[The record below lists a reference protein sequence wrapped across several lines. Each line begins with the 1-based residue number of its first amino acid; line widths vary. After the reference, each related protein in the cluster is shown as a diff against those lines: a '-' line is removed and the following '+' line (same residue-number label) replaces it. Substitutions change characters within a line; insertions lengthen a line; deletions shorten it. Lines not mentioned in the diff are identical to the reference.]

1 MIQRFLKLESLA
13 QKIRTK
19 FHNKREQVIKEF
31 DALPKKLRETEYSR
45 YKEYADKISKRFN
58 DRIKSVE
65 TLMQECA
72 NAIKIV
78 PSDAVFS
85 LYEIKS
91 SYPYSTQTAPSFY
104 AMNSAR
110 LLAETLNNEG
120 FSTHITCV
128 SSYEFGSG
136 SFTSTGCDYAVW
148 VNIDEVSVRILK
160 IRGLTITQS
169 VYMEFCNRTAS
180 NPRVL

>member
-1 MIQRFLKLESLA
+1 MIQRFIKLETLS
-13 QKIRTK
+13 QKLRTS
-19 FHNKREQVIKEF
+19 FQNKKESVIKEF
-31 DALPKKLRETEYSR
+31 DSLPKKIREQEYSR

-58 DRIKSVE
+58 NRIDAVE
-65 TLMQECA
+65 NLLVECA
-72 NAIKIV
+72 NSIKIA
-78 PSDAVFS
+78 PSDTVFS

-110 LLAETLNNEG
+110 LLAETLNAEG

-136 SFTSTGCDYAVW
+136 MYTTRGCDYAVW
-148 VNIDEVSVRILK
+148 VNIDETSVRILRK
-160 IRGLTITQS
+160 RGLEISQKI
-169 VYMEFCNRTAS
+169 YMEFCNRTAT
-180 NPRVL
+180 NPHVL